1 MSAYGIIVWLMIIVF
16 VFVIILGYSTVS
28 RIVASDS
35 WEDIK
40 GMGINE
46 STDATE
52 TISTTETVWQYFPYV
67 AVLALVTFGI
77 FALG

>member
-1 MSAYGIIVWLMIIVF
+1 
-16 VFVIILGYSTVS
+16 
-28 RIVASDS
+28 
-35 WEDIK
+35 
-40 GMGINE
+40 MGINE